1 MNKLRKEQQQQ
12 APRQE
17 RKGAARLPRLLVGIL
32 NGSFL
37 TREKLL
43 ANMGF
48 ILFVAGLM
56 IAYIS
61 YGYFT
66 ERTVRQLQATESEL
80 KELRSEYIS
89 VRADLE
95 QAEQQSQ
102 VAEDIADLGLRES
115 VVPPYKVP
123 VDREKMERQ

>member
-17 RKGAARLPRLLVGIL
+17 RKGAARLPRLLVAIL